1 MGTYARVG
9 ISRREGTTIVA
20 VDGEVDVAN
29 VSMVRSRVIGA
40 VPNTSPGLIL
50 DLTKTSYLDSRA
62 IHMILEIADR
72 LATARQQL
80 LVVAPE
86 GGLIHRVL
94 LLTHIDGFVPLHQTV
109 DDALSQLLVRDD
121 PPDRRLDWLPQR
133 HSLGAHQKD

>member
-1 MGTYARVG
+1 MG
-9 ISRREGTTIVA
+9 ISRREGTPIVA

-29 VSMVRSRVIGA
+29 VSMVRSRVIAA
-40 VPNTSPGLIL
+40 VPNVSPGLIL
-50 DLTKTSYLDSRA
+50 DLTKTTYLDSRA

-72 LATARQQL
+72 LATTRQQL

-109 DDALSQLLVRDD
+109 DDALRQLLVPGRS
-121 PPDRRLDWLPQR
+121 P
-133 HSLGAHQKD
+133 